1 MKKGFDPLKEIAAA
15 LVVTAIIYLF
25 YKSLFVLIL
34 LPLILWLCH
43 KYMKKE
49 NEKKAKR
56 SLNSQFKDMLISMTA
71 ALRAGYSVENALKE
85 AQQEM
90 ELTFGADSEICA
102 ELNIMLNQLKVGV
115 TAEEVF
121 FDFAGRTGIE
131 DINTFASV
139 FRIAVRSGGD
149 MAAIMKKTA
158 SDIAAKVDMRNEIDV
173 LISAKRLEQNIMMIM
188 PAAIIVYIDL
198 SSDGLLDPLYGNVTG
213 VLIMTVCLGLYAL
226 AWYMGHKITEIE
238 V

>member
-1 MKKGFDPLKEIAAA
+1 MKKGFDPLKETAAA
-15 LVVTAIIYLF
+15 LVVTAVIYLF
-25 YKSLFVLIL
+25 YKSLFVLAFV
-34 LPLILWLCH
+34 PLIFWLCH

-56 SLNSQFKDMLISMTA
+56 SLNAQFKDMLVSMTA

-102 ELNIMLNQLKVGV
+102 ELNVMLNQLKVGV
-115 TAEEVF
+115 PAEEVF
-121 FDFAGRTGIE
+121 SDLAERTGIE

-139 FRIAVRSGGD
+139 FKTARRSGGD
-149 MAAIMKKTA
+149 MAAIMNKTA

-213 VLIMTVCLGLYAL
+213 VLIMTACLCLYAL